1 MFAAAKDQAQQ
12 HGLSALKPHPS
23 IHMLAIDVGLKSII
37 REVVLHE
44 CFFYES
50 LQNPQS

>member
-12 HGLSALKPHPS
+12 RGPSALKTHPS
-23 IHMLAIDVGLKSII
+23 IRMLAIDVGLKSII
-37 REVVLHE
+37 RVLDE
-44 CFFYES
+44 CFLYES